1 MKRVRFCY
9 LFGAFLVLLV
19 GLSSCS
25 SLKESLYRLGFRSY
39 KNVYMSDLK
48 NNTKSYT
55 LYRDFSTVAKVKVTH
70 FNKELFKEYIK
81 GILKGN
87 PNTDKYKPYL
97 EEFKK
102 SDIYYVAFYTPDLT
116 LNNLELPRS
125 FWNVYVSGCGKII
138 RPSSIKFI
146 DKDDWR
152 SGWLYSVGGDR
163 WFREYIVEFPK
174 NSCANSTFVISSFL
188 GTIALHFK

>member
-1 MKRVRFCY
+1 MMKAKFFCS
-9 LFGAFLVLLV
+9 FSAFLVLLV

-25 SLKESLYRLGFRSY
+25 SIKQSLYRLGFRSY
-39 KNVYMSDLK
+39 KSVYINDLK
-48 NNTKSYT
+48 MNTKSYT

-70 FNKELFKEYIK
+70 FNKELFKEYIR
-81 GILKGN
+81 GILKGS
-87 PNTDKYKPYL
+87 PNTEKYRPFL
-97 EEFKK
+97 EQFKK

-125 FWNVYVSGCGKII
+125 FWSVYLSGCGKII
-138 RPSSIKFI
+138 RPSSIKLI

-163 WFREYIVEFPK
+163 WFREYIVDFPK
-174 NSCANSTFVISSFL
+174 VSCIHSTFVISSFL